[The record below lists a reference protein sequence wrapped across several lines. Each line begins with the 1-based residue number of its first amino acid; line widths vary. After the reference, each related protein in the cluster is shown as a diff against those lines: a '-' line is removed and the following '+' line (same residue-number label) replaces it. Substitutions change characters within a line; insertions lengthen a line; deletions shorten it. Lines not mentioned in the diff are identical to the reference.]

1 MDFISSIQYITFSQV
16 YRPQNNCIALPPQS
30 APSSKSP
37 PLHLLSRPRLFL
49 VDCCIVFIVRGS
61 LPSDILQPPIVS
73 PFLISFATSH
83 AARVCPA
90 IQRTTND
97 DDDRDIVTL
106 SFVVSQ
112 AIDVVVVASLS
123 SWRRRGWHHHAVPP
137 RADARRWWTI
147 LSTERATGCR
157 CHRRHLCIQTAIAG
171 QRARASSTA
180 TPATRTA
187 VRVDGRWAATLAA
200 EGLRCRMGPQGW
212 GCNGP
217 QSRSARRQRRR
228 DHRNCRR
235 SCRRRRRLPRHRR
248 HRQRKHCRWPL

>member
-49 VDCCIVFIVRGS
+49 VDCCVVFIVRGS

-97 DDDRDIVTL
+97 DDDHDIVTI
-106 SFVVSQ
+106 VVRCI
-112 AIDVVVVASLS
+112 AGHRRRCRRIVVVVAS
-123 SWRRRGWHHHAVPP
+123 
-137 RADARRWWTI
+137 
-147 LSTERATGCR
+147 
-157 CHRRHLCIQTAIAG
+157 AG
-171 QRARASSTA
+171 MASSCRPPTG
-180 TPATRTA
+180 
-187 VRVDGRWAATLAA
+187 GR
-200 EGLRCRMGPQGW
+200 
-212 GCNGP
+212 
-217 QSRSARRQRRR
+217 S
-228 DHRNCRR
+228 
-235 SCRRRRRLPRHRR
+235 
-248 HRQRKHCRWPL
+248 